1 MIKCSL
7 LILFCLVQGD
17 TLRYTSRDME
27 IIRRQAH
34 IQAEGNK
41 GEVDELRQLLS
52 HYETVID
59 HMKEDTAVK
68 VNQMAKEVASAMEDR
83 DALQDDMKSLD
94 RGHHDLQ
101 ARYFR
106 QKTVIDDLRSNE
118 QRLKEMMK
126 QYEQRVINERE
137 RYRILNESSKK
148 ELRK

>member
-1 MIKCSL
+1 
-7 LILFCLVQGD
+7 
-17 TLRYTSRDME
+17 
-27 IIRRQAH
+27 
-34 IQAEGNK
+34 
-41 GEVDELRQLLS
+41 
-52 HYETVID
+52 
-59 HMKEDTAVK
+59 MKEDTAVK

-94 RGHHDLQ
+94 RGYHDLQ

-148 ELRK
+148 ELRKASDELNTIEERKDKEILRKDAEIRIIKSKVAALQSQLDQKTAENEELVAICDQLMEGK